1 MIPMKKKEYTRPEAQ
16 EFEVNGCEMICAS
29 IVIDD
34 SETNSAGRVS
44 KQRNGWSENGFW
56 DY

>member
-1 MIPMKKKEYTRPEAQ
+1 MIPMKKKEYTRPVALEL
-16 EFEVNGCEMICAS
+16 EVNGCEMICAS